1 MSYDQS
7 KYAFDDKAKQI
18 FDEVVYNKDSC
29 DTLILIKKVTEARE
43 YLQSIIKMNLNNI
56 NKLRDILFFE
66 LSFEVYVRQL
76 VEKII
81 HIKIDYDK
89 YIDEINLIMKNIK
102 ISYPNYSEFS
112 LCLNDWFNI
121 VDKLKND
128 NSKDSALKIKSV
140 LSRLNRILS
149 SVIDFYNNYF
159 DARARYFGKECA
171 VDNNYSDNFAEEMI
185 RGSIFFA
192 LSILLK
198 KIEPTIRKNAE
209 LSDWLIISRSKNNFV
224 NGNLICVKNLI
235 DVQLTKYK
243 EKTIILTENI
253 SGNEEIP
260 KNCVGIIIIILTH
273 VSVRTRNVNCLFGV
287 CFNDNIC
294 DEILKLINNKVLLLS
309 RNENRKKRYRRKNEE
324 KIEKINIIKL
334 NDKYEK
340 IYLKL
345 EEFNS
350 N

>member
-1 MSYDQS
+1 ML
-7 KYAFDDKAKQI
+7 K
-18 FDEVVYNKDSC
+18 EVC
-29 DTLILIKKVTEARE
+29 
-43 YLQSIIKMNLNNI
+43 
-56 NKLRDILFFE
+56 FF
-66 LSFEVYVRQL
+66 
-76 VEKII
+76 
-81 HIKIDYDK
+81 
-89 YIDEINLIMKNIK
+89 
-102 ISYPNYSEFS
+102 
-112 LCLNDWFNI
+112 
-121 VDKLKND
+121 
-128 NSKDSALKIKSV
+128 
-140 LSRLNRILS
+140 
-149 SVIDFYNNYF
+149 
-159 DARARYFGKECA
+159 
-171 VDNNYSDNFAEEMI
+171 
-185 RGSIFFA
+185 

-198 KIEPTIRKNAE
+198 KRTYNKKNVE
-209 LSDWLIISRSKNNFV
+209 LSDWLIISRNKNNFV